1 MKKKINRRIIII
13 TGSDSSG
20 KSKLGHLMGSHPD
33 ALFSYATTS
42 YHKYFN
48 EKNFV
53 IYENKVEAL
62 KDTIERNFYYQNG
75 GYTSDGRKWLKTDK
89 LFFYDFKK
97 ISKYLRLQIKKNIT
111 ISDFYFYWN
120 EALILGRKNGL
131 KTSFTVF
138 EIENVF
144 NIKVINHLTNSNK
157 NLKIINIYRNPLDQI
172 KSLKINILLRGGISK
187 KNGFSGALSG
197 QSNVFNYSII
207 SIIKQYNFLR
217 NKKVAM
223 HLKLND
229 LKPLRL
235 KTAIN
240 LSRYLYNKVDIK
252 FIIFLLKGSR
262 LTNYKNKYFHLRR
275 ESQSFRL
282 KIIQKPFNLKYLI
295 NKKNISQHM
304 YSYEKFF
311 YLVILKSLTNNNFR
325 SKKFVF
331 LYFQIMSL
339 IFGFSD
345 IRKKLPLKKLVK
357 IRINS
362 FKIVNNTKKLLNKYE
377 FIKN

>member
-1 MKKKINRRIIII
+1 
-13 TGSDSSG
+13 
-20 KSKLGHLMGSHPD
+20 
-33 ALFSYATTS
+33 
-42 YHKYFN
+42 
-48 EKNFV
+48 
-53 IYENKVEAL
+53 
-62 KDTIERNFYYQNG
+62 
-75 GYTSDGRKWLKTDK
+75 
-89 LFFYDFKK
+89 
-97 ISKYLRLQIKKNIT
+97 
-111 ISDFYFYWN
+111 
-120 EALILGRKNGL
+120 
-131 KTSFTVF
+131 
-138 EIENVF
+138 
-144 NIKVINHLTNSNK
+144 
-157 NLKIINIYRNPLDQI
+157 
-172 KSLKINILLRGGISK
+172 
-187 KNGFSGALSG
+187 
-197 QSNVFNYSII
+197 
-207 SIIKQYNFLR
+207 
-217 NKKVAM
+217 M

-282 KIIQKPFNLKYLI
+282 KIIQIPFNLKYLI
-295 NKKNISQHM
+295 NKKNISQQN

-362 FKIVNNTKKLLNKYE
+362 FKIVNNTKK
-377 FIKN
+377 